1 MLEYNEITLRKIIIF
16 EGVPHEV
23 LASHVFR
30 KQQRKPVNATKL
42 RNLLT
47 GGVTEVS
54 FQVQDKVEE
63 ADITVRKVVFLY
75 KNPKN
80 GEFWFSEEKD
90 RSKRFTI
97 DEKVIGN
104 PAQYLKENS
113 LVDVVIF
120 TDNDDEE
127 KVIGVRLPTKIDL
140 EVTDAPPS
148 IKGNTATGG
157 NKQATLETGATLN
170 VPLFINIGDI
180 VKVNTETGEYVER
193 AEKN

>member
-16 EGVPHEV
+16 EGTPHEV

-47 GGVTEVS
+47 GSVTEVS

-63 ADITVRKVVFLY
+63 ADISTRKMVFLY

-80 GEFWFSEEKD
+80 NEYWFAEEKD

-97 DEKVIGN
+97 DETIIGS
-104 PAQYLKENS
+104 PASFLKENA

-127 KVIGVRLPTKIDL
+127 KIIGVRLPMKLDL
-140 EVTDAPPS
+140 EVIDAPPS

-157 NKQATLETGATLN
+157 NKQATLETGAVVN

>member
-23 LASHVFR
+23 LTSHVFR

-63 ADITVRKVVFLY
+63 ADITVRKVIFLY
-75 KNPKN
+75 KNAKN
-80 GEFWFSEEKD
+80 NEYWFAEEKD
-90 RSKRFTI
+90 RSKRFII
-97 DEKVIGN
+97 DETVIGS
-104 PAQYLKENS
+104 PAQFLKENA

-120 TDNDDEE
+120 TDNNDEE
-127 KVIGVRLPTKIDL
+127 KVIGVRLAHKLDL
-140 EVTDAPPS
+140 KVVDAPPS

-157 NKQATLETGATLN
+157 NKQATLETGVVVN
-170 VPLFINIGDI
+170 VPLFINIGDVI
-180 VKVNTETGEYVER
+180 KVNTETGEYVER

>member
-16 EGVPHEV
+16 EGTPHEV

-63 ADITVRKVVFLY
+63 ADISTRKMVFLY

-80 GEFWFSEEKD
+80 NEYWFAEEKD

-97 DEKVIGN
+97 DETIIGS
-104 PAQYLKENS
+104 PASFLKENA

-127 KVIGVRLPTKIDL
+127 KIIGVRLPMKLDL
-140 EVTDAPPS
+140 EVIDAPPS

-157 NKQATLETGATLN
+157 NKQATLETGAVVN